1 MPPGDKS
8 MESSSARIPPEI
20 STQLRAVAHDLAN
33 SLETITQASYLL
45 ANMQIDD
52 SARRWAQMI
61 DQASRDAIR
70 LNRQL
75 REILRSSMQ
84 TGQKTQRHEAAIKP
98 PHRRDPRARRDTQE
112 KQRQRLDLR
121 GKKPSQ
127 AAKTF
132 MISTARGRKRKT
144 RQKSRGMYLYGR
156 PERPPTRREFRGSS
170 G

>member
-1 MPPGDKS
+1 MPPGDT

-61 DQASRDAIR
+61 DQASRDAIK

-75 REILRSSMQ
+75 REILRSSM
-84 TGQKTQRHEAAIKP
+84 
-98 PHRRDPRARRDTQE
+98 
-112 KQRQRLDLR
+112 
-121 GKKPSQ
+121 
-127 AAKTF
+127 
-132 MISTARGRKRKT
+132 
-144 RQKSRGMYLYGR
+144 
-156 PERPPTRREFRGSS
+156 
-170 G
+170 